1 MARDDDQ
8 QGIAGIFF
16 PCFEQER
23 RFVLVFVKTGAGAD
37 GDGARAYAFAEG
49 RRQCAHPF
57 GRGNIVFGVAADM
70 DVGRADQVQ
79 PLRVFGGLRET
90 AA

>member
-49 RRQCAHPF
+49 CRQRAHPF